1 MLCICTLYP
10 LLIASILTVNIC
22 DFCGVSENEQQAAGV
37 GAGPK
42 LKFCSK
48 CGVARYCSK
57 DCQARDW
64 PLHKESCGKGEVLG
78 PGDVL
83 MVSAFQR
90 LNLAQSASATSA
102 APARASRTLTMRF
115 RRNGPKL
122 ETTLNLAAF
131 GHEHTASPVDFIL
144 DFLNSGLS
152 VVGLN
157 QLRFPQ
163 SHLTEVSSGVHGE
176 MLLRY
181 RNIVLTIPENP
192 VQFVVPLT
200 VFEQN
205 EKGPEHNILG
215 FSSTNSF
222 FHDMLRHGVF
232 SVPKVNMYFSAD
244 GTDMELVAG
253 AEFDESRAQMDV
265 FTAEQLRAGL
275 GAFHLPHYSLP
286 GVQQAKGYT
295 WSLELSSVRFRNYD
309 VGVGLLEHST
319 PLLLSLN
326 QAALFTMPL
335 KDLENLIYMFNIQ
348 PNLPNYAKIQRYSNG
363 EYGVRAMVLD
373 HYGSLVL
380 NFNQDYRLG
389 FSVPPEM
396 IFVPNPRWKLTLK
409 KDEQVPKF
417 LLNVEANS
425 ARYVWTAGLD
435 FVSVFNWSFSL
446 LDRSVHLYPRA
457 VEEGGAER
465 RPQG

>member
-1 MLCICTLYP
+1 
-10 LLIASILTVNIC
+10 
-22 DFCGVSENEQQAAGV
+22 
-37 GAGPK
+37 
-42 LKFCSK
+42 
-48 CGVARYCSK
+48 
-57 DCQARDW
+57 
-64 PLHKESCGKGEVLG
+64 
-78 PGDVL
+78 
-83 MVSAFQR
+83 
-90 LNLAQSASATSA
+90 
-102 APARASRTLTMRF
+102 
-115 RRNGPKL
+115 
-122 ETTLNLAAF
+122 
-131 GHEHTASPVDFIL
+131 
-144 DFLNSGLS
+144 
-152 VVGLN
+152 
-157 QLRFPQ
+157 
-163 SHLTEVSSGVHGE
+163 
-176 MLLRY
+176 
-181 RNIVLTIPENP
+181 
-192 VQFVVPLT
+192 
-200 VFEQN
+200 
-205 EKGPEHNILG
+205 
-215 FSSTNSF
+215 
-222 FHDMLRHGVF
+222 
-232 SVPKVNMYFSAD
+232 
-244 GTDMELVAG
+244 
-253 AEFDESRAQMDV
+253 
-265 FTAEQLRAGL
+265 
-275 GAFHLPHYSLP
+275 
-286 GVQQAKGYT
+286 
-295 WSLELSSVRFRNYD
+295 LELSSVRFRNYD